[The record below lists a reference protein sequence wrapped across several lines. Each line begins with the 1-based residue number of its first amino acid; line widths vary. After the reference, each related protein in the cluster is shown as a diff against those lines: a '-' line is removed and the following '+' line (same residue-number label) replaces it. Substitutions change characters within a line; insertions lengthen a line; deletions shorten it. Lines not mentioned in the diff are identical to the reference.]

1 MPGTPVK
8 NATKAIKVFCSYAHA
23 DEEWRQKL
31 EMHLSLLIHEGT
43 IELWYDRKIRPG
55 TDWAREIDDHLNGA
69 ELILLLISSKFMN
82 SYYCQGIEMKRA
94 LERHHAGIA
103 YVVPILISS
112 CDWETAPFAQLQ
124 VLPGGK
130 FITEW
135 SERDE
140 NAAFALVV
148 KGLRQLIDSN
158 LRLGPDGSLRKPAQH
173 GSDKR
178 AGQNNIP
185 ESQTQDNSQHLQARD
200 NSQQQSWPLVWNVPF
215 ARNPFFTGREE
226 LLAQVSTQ
234 LRSSPGVALGQ
245 MQAISGLG
253 GIGKTQLAIEYAYR
267 QRQYYQAILW
277 ARADAL
283 DTLNASYSELATLLD
298 LPQKN
303 AEKQEIVV
311 QAVKSWLETQRNWLL
326 ILDNLDEPGVLFP
339 SIHNGQPR
347 VLSPFLPDIP
357 GGHLLIT
364 TRATDLASLGLGL
377 AHPLPVETL
386 SPQQGASLLLQRANL
401 LTSSN
406 TWETATS
413 HGSKPVTSIR
423 PGLTS
428 LPRAPV

>member
-1 MPGTPVK
+1 MAPGLECTFR
-8 NATKAIKVFCSYAHA
+8 AQSFLYRARRAACSGIYAIAK
-23 DEEWRQKL
+23 Q
-31 EMHLSLLIHEGT
+31 
-43 IELWYDRKIRPG
+43 
-55 TDWAREIDDHLNGA
+55 
-69 ELILLLISSKFMN
+69 
-82 SYYCQGIEMKRA
+82 
-94 LERHHAGIA
+94 
-103 YVVPILISS
+103 
-112 CDWETAPFAQLQ
+112 
-124 VLPGGK
+124 
-130 FITEW
+130 
-135 SERDE
+135 
-140 NAAFALVV
+140 
-148 KGLRQLIDSN
+148 
-158 LRLGPDGSLRKPAQH
+158 
-173 GSDKR
+173 
-178 AGQNNIP
+178 
-185 ESQTQDNSQHLQARD
+185 
-200 NSQQQSWPLVWNVPF
+200 
-215 ARNPFFTGREE
+215 
-226 LLAQVSTQ
+226 
-234 LRSSPGVALGQ
+234 PGVALGQ

-413 HGSKPVTSIR
+413 HGSKPVTSYDLQCAEELSEELG
-423 PGLTS
+423 GLP
-428 LPRAPV
+428 LALD